1 MEGGDSNEA
10 VPSTRNLLLAFTL
23 FFSQLNG
30 QSTNGSI
37 GGTIEDVTQA
47 LLPGV
52 TVTATNVD
60 TGVASTSLTNE
71 TGAYNFPN
79 LPPGQYKVT
88 AELSSFQT
96 ETKINVEIGNGQQLR
111 LNFVMKVA
119 GGQQSVEVTVAADSL
134 ISTSSASVAGVL
146 NEQRVRELPTVGNNV
161 MDLFSTQPGIVSG
174 FSGTAGQARS
184 EASYETSISGLNVMG
199 SVNVTRDGINNS
211 AAANSNLAGFQAATV
226 LNPDMVGELRVIIS
240 PVDAEMGR
248 GNAQMQVLTRSGT
261 NTYRGSAVWTVQNSA
276 LNSKTWQEN
285 STGIPPSAQPGWFNT
300 HQYTLSYGGPIKKN
314 KTFFFVLWDQV
325 LDWQRT
331 NVVSTVLSPCARNGI
346 FRFFDNVINGNA
358 AIPNSSTQA
367 RSVDAAGNPVSN
379 LGPLR
384 YASVF
389 GPLPAN
395 LPPANR
401 GLFQHCRPCVAQR
414 AVGSEPYRFRFD
426 GVRQKVSESG
436 LHACAE
442 SLGCGRWLEYGGL
455 HLGS

>member
-1 MEGGDSNEA
+1 MNWKGILMKQVQARGI
-10 VPSTRNLLLAFTL
+10 LLLAFTL
-23 FFSQLNG
+23 FFSQLYG

-37 GGTIEDVTQA
+37 GGTIEDVTKA

-52 TVTATNVD
+52 TVTATNVN

-71 TGAYNFPN
+71 TGVYNFPN
-79 LPPGQYKVT
+79 LLPGQYKVT
-88 AELSSFQT
+88 AELPSFQT
-96 ETKINVEIGNGQQLR
+96 ETKINVVVGNGQQLR

-119 GGQQSVEVTVAADSL
+119 GAQQSVDVTVAADSL

-146 NEQRVRELPTVGNNV
+146 NEQRVRELPIVGNNV

-285 STGIPPSAQPGWFNT
+285 T
-300 HQYTLSYGGPIKKN
+300 H
-314 KTFFFVLWDQV
+314 
-325 LDWQRT
+325 R
-331 NVVSTVLSPCARNGI
+331 
-346 FRFFDNVINGNA
+346 
-358 AIPNSSTQA
+358 NSSQC
-367 RSVDAAGNPVSN
+367 SAGLV
-379 LGPLR
+379 
-384 YASVF
+384 
-389 GPLPAN
+389 
-395 LPPANR
+395 
-401 GLFQHCRPCVAQR
+401 
-414 AVGSEPYRFRFD
+414 
-426 GVRQKVSESG
+426 
-436 LHACAE
+436 
-442 SLGCGRWLEYGGL
+442 
-455 HLGS
+455 

>member
-1 MEGGDSNEA
+1 
-10 VPSTRNLLLAFTL
+10 
-23 FFSQLNG
+23 
-30 QSTNGSI
+30 
-37 GGTIEDVTQA
+37 
-47 LLPGV
+47 
-52 TVTATNVD
+52 
-60 TGVASTSLTNE
+60 
-71 TGAYNFPN
+71 
-79 LPPGQYKVT
+79 
-88 AELSSFQT
+88 
-96 ETKINVEIGNGQQLR
+96 
-111 LNFVMKVA
+111 
-119 GGQQSVEVTVAADSL
+119 L
-134 ISTSSASVAGVL
+134 IATSSASVAGVL
-146 NEQRVRELPTVGNNV
+146 NEQRVRELPIVGNNV

-211 AAANSNLAGFQAATV
+211 ASANSNLAGFQAATV

-285 STGIPPSAQPGWFNT
+285 TTGLPPSAQPGWFNT

-325 LDWQRT
+325 LDWQRS

-395 LPPANR
+395 LPSANADCSNLAALVSR
-401 GLFQHCRPCVAQR
+401 GAPSDQRKDRSQLQR
-414 AVGSEPYRFRFD
+414 ASQGCVWVHLRIHLQRRPERSIRVARISE
-426 GVRQKVSESG
+426 
-436 LHACAE
+436 
-442 SLGCGRWLEYGGL
+442 
-455 HLGS
+455 